1 MNRTWTIAAVLSIL
15 VLAASSCSGGSGGS
29 GSGRSSV
36 GVDPTQRATA
46 RAGNVTVTVPAGAV
60 AGRGR
65 LALSRR
71 GRTPALPTGFAAVGA
86 PVALELSG
94 ARLTGTASIRFTGVH
109 AGGDPLVVLWQQ
121 ADGALGMLPSVTRGA
136 TVTARTDRASKGSL
150 ARFDARTWAKQHA
163 DDLSTL
169 VTGRSNVAAPTCG
182 DEQALRAEQVTV
194 TADPG
199 DAVRWCA
206 GVDGGRSVL
215 RVANDRRVDATVT
228 YPSGWQVLDGGP
240 TGIGL
245 DSLAGD
251 AGWIH
256 RRAATPVGQSA
267 RLLGAGEVMTFAL
280 PSDPSGRVTV
290 EVDPVAW
297 LVSALRFG
305 VDAAGS
311 IATTA
316 DGTSRSR
323 STTSS
328 TTSVDPASSAWG
340 RMVAESAG
348 AQRPAWTTALTRCL
362 DQDADHATEPDLA
375 VSGSDIAGL
384 AWRCLPTVM
393 SAAGIGAEGAG
404 AGLGAV
410 LGHSL
415 SVLQRRVRTA
425 AFWSGLTSGDPSGHA
440 AFAIRVSTAP
450 GPSTS
455 DDDTAAPPSLTDPTA
470 LASFVASVPALRP
483 TGSMAGCE
491 SLDLLSID
499 LASRSAKVFL
509 DVSDDPPCSGDAAE
523 TYVEVADGTV
533 RRTLSCPRANATSDT
548 STTGSST
555 TLDHSGD
562 CDEFRDTVAMWRGR
576 TVPSV
581 DITTCPSSSGVCVGQ
596 LRTNTRE

>member
-1 MNRTWTIAAVLSIL
+1 MNRRWTTAAALSIL
-15 VLAASSCSGGSGGS
+15 VLVASCSGGSDES
-29 GSGRSSV
+29 ASGRSSV
-36 GVDPTQRATA
+36 GVGPSHRATV
-46 RAGNVTVTVPAGAV
+46 RAGNVVVAVPVGAV
-60 AGRGR
+60 DSGGR
-65 LALSRR
+65 LVLSRR
-71 GRTPALPTGFAAVGA
+71 GRLPALPAGFAPVGA

-94 ARLTGTASIRFTGVH
+94 TRLTGRASIRFTGVH

-121 ADGALGMLPSVTRGA
+121 ADGTLGMLPSVTRGA
-136 TVTARTDRASKGSL
+136 TVTARTDRASQGSL
-150 ARFDARTWAKQHA
+150 ARFDARTWAEQHA

-169 VTGRSNVAAPTCG
+169 VTGRSNVATPTCG

-206 GVDGGRSVL
+206 GVDGDRSVL
-215 RVANDRRVDATVT
+215 RVANDRLVDATVT

-240 TGIGL
+240 TGIPL

-305 VDAAGS
+305 LDAAGS

-316 DGTSRSR
+316 DGTSRSL
-323 STTSS
+323 STTSSS

-348 AQRPAWTTALTRCL
+348 AQRPAWTSALARCL
-362 DQDADHATEPDLA
+362 DQDADHAAEPDLA
-375 VSGSDIAGL
+375 VAGSDIAGL
-384 AWRCLPTVM
+384 AWRCLPAVM
-393 SAAGIGAEGAG
+393 SAAGIEADGA
-404 AGLGAV
+404 GAV
-410 LGHSL
+410 LGDSL

-425 AFWSGLTSGDPSGHA
+425 AFWSGLASGGSSGQA
-440 AFAIRVSTAP
+440 AFTIRVSTAP

-455 DDDTAAPPSLTDPTA
+455 DDDSTAPPSLTDPTA

-491 SLDLLSID
+491 SLDLLSVD
-499 LASRSAKVFL
+499 LASRSAKVFHE
-509 DVSDDPPCSGDAAE
+509 VSGDPPCPGDAAE

-533 RRTLSCPRANATSDT
+533 RRTLSCPRVKAASGT

-562 CDEFRDTVAMWRGR
+562 CDEFRDTAAMWRGR